1 MKEIKIAR
9 LQDLYNNIIYK
20 GLDDKLDY
28 VRFNKDTPEL
38 IVAKGEDTNIWAIF
52 INDEGSFTVDDGD
65 AIRGYDASLEIID
78 DIEEY
83 LIGGK
88 NE

>member
-28 VRFNKDTPEL
+28 IRFNKDTPEL

-65 AIRGYDASLEIID
+65 TKRGYCSSCEIMD

-83 LIGGK
+83 LLGGT
-88 NE
+88 NG

>member
-9 LQDLYNNIIYK
+9 LQDLYNNIVFK
-20 GLDDKLDY
+20 GFEDKLDY

-52 INDEGSFTVDDGD
+52 INDEGNFTVDDGD
-65 AIRGYDASLEIID
+65 TKRGYYASIQIIE

-83 LIGGK
+83 LIGEE

>member
-28 VRFNKDTPEL
+28 VRFHKDEPEL
-38 IVAKGEDTNIWAIF
+38 IIAKGEDTNVWAIS
-52 INDEGSFTVDDGD
+52 INDEGDFIVDDGD

>member
-38 IVAKGEDTNIWAIF
+38 IVAKGEDINIWAIF
-52 INDEGSFTVDDGD
+52 INDEGNFTVDDGD
-65 AIRGYDASLEIID
+65 SIRDYDASLEIID

-83 LIGGK
+83 LIGG
-88 NE
+88 